1 MCLPRNFLQDALDQR
16 TGFGVLSMIYVGF
29 KPCSE
34 ARLASQIEI
43 YTQSCTPLPYPT
55 LPCTIRMAN
64 NKQQILASTKAKPC
78 HLGTRMRLSEL
89 CFGSWNWDWQGN
101 RSRQAGGSRSSATSS
116 TAKAIIFV
124 LVSWG
129 CASLHSICCPAQL
142 ALQDSFVSPPPAAAA
157 GLRQSCMKI

>member
-1 MCLPRNFLQDALDQR
+1 MCLPRNFLQDALNQR

-43 YTQSCTPLPYPT
+43 YTQSCSRPLPSPT

-101 RSRQAGGSRSSATSS
+101 RSRQAGAGAG
-116 TAKAIIFV
+116 A
-124 LVSWG
+124 
-129 CASLHSICCPAQL
+129 AQHH
-142 ALQDSFVSPPPAAAA
+142 PPPKPSYLCSSPGAPLRSIQFAALHNLRCRIRLFLLLLLLLLDYGKAA
-157 GLRQSCMKI
+157 